1 LLDKTAQAIRAQ
13 DGGAAQPQL
22 LQKFIAIHDAKRVFL
37 KDGAVLRLGL
47 HAAYDTKV
55 PGG

>member
-1 LLDKTAQAIRAQ
+1 MAALLSPSFCKNSLRFTMPN
-13 DGGAAQPQL
+13 GFL
-22 LQKFIAIHDAKRVFL
+22 L